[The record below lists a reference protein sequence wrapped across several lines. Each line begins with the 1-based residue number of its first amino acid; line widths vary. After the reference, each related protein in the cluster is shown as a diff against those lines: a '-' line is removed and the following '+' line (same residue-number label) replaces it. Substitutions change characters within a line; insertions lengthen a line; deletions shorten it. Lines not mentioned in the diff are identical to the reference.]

1 MKVKKNTKVILKRLK
16 KHQTTKG
23 RGGEGWG
30 GEKVSLITTSQR
42 SWDVV
47 KK

>member
-1 MKVKKNTKVILKRLK
+1 MKVKKVTKVVLKRLK

-23 RGGEGWG
+23 RGGVGGRAGVWG
-30 GEKVSLITTSQR
+30 
-42 SWDVV
+42 